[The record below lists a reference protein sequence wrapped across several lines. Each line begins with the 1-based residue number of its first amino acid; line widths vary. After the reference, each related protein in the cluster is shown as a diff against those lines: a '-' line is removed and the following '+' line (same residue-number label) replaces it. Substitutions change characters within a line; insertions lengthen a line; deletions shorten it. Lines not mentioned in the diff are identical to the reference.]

1 MDLLERNK
9 EKGDY
14 EVTSLSL
21 SVYVCISVRAKVVQS
36 IYTMVELTSCHI
48 HWHTDCTLPVSQLQL
63 RDLVLKPVY
72 IWGAVR
78 RLVNQGSWSVSVPTR
93 RALRAGR
100 GRAMSRRQ
108 VSLVEGTVVND
119 WLSSILRRLN
129 NNVSCPRPLAPS
141 RDHWLPKRHCTLP
154 SSPAH
159 ASSHTER
166 PAMGLIRRRRWLR
179 LGRDWWSSV
188 RSASSPCWR
197 AS

>member
-1 MDLLERNK
+1 
-9 EKGDY
+9 
-14 EVTSLSL
+14 
-21 SVYVCISVRAKVVQS
+21 
-36 IYTMVELTSCHI
+36 MVELTSCHI

-141 RDHWLPKRHCTLP
+141 RGHWLPKRHCNPAVLP
-154 SSPAH
+154 RPRQLPHRTASYGANQEKAVAEARQGLVELGAFSFVPVLEGLMRMIENLQEVRAVPSAVTHMH
-159 ASSHTER
+159 AGHPPTH
-166 PAMGLIRRRRWLR
+166 P
-179 LGRDWWSSV
+179 
-188 RSASSPCWR
+188 
-197 AS
+197 